1 MKREIEIKA
10 KIQDAHSLRSLLQ
23 NKGCIFSPSVTQV
36 DKIYLPKGFTF
47 ATKKLTDPVL
57 RIRSEG
63 VKSIL
68 TFKRSQSQ
76 DLDKIEIETMIEDPK
91 SMDEMIVQLGFE
103 LTIEVEKEREITK
116 YGHFTVCLDNVIG
129 LGEFVELEKIAD
141 EDAGVVQNEMKKVLS
156 ELGINESDYV
166 LQSYDI
172 MLMDIRQ
179 KLP

>member
-10 KIQDAHSLRSLLQ
+10 KIQNTNSLRSFLQ
-23 NKGCIFSPSVTQV
+23 NKGCIFSPTVTQI

-63 VKSIL
+63 TKSIL

-76 DLDKIEIETMIEDPK
+76 DLDKIEIETVIEDPV
-91 SMDEMIVQLGFE
+91 SMHEMIVQLGFE
-103 LTIEVEKEREITK
+103 LSIEVQKTRETTK
-116 YGHFTVCLDNVIG
+116 YGDFTVCIDNVVG
-129 LGEFVELEKIAD
+129 LGAFIELEKIAD
-141 EDAGVVQNEMKKVLS
+141 EDADDVQKEMKKVLS
-156 ELGINESDYV
+156 ELEIEESDYV

-172 MLMDIRQ
+172 MLMRNR
-179 KLP
+179 